1 MRLMRMLSLLI
12 TLKLI

>member
-1 MRLMRMLSLLI
+1 MNKNDYLLI